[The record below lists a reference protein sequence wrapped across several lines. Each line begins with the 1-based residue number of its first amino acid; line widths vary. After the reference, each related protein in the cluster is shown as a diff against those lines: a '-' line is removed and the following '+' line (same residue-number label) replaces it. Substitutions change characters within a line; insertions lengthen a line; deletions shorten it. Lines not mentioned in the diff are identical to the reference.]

1 MMSCMIS
8 LYTSMSFSVYVSALY
23 GSVTSVISREPT
35 EIESSLLAS
44 LLRKEGEVDNS
55 ENNVGNGNFHSS
67 CIHYVFQYPSL
78 LQLCHIYTQHS
89 F

>member
-1 MMSCMIS
+1 MAGVQGSQ
-8 LYTSMSFSVYVSALY
+8 ALIP
-23 GSVTSVISREPT
+23 VDTSVISKEPT
-35 EIESSLLAS
+35 GIESSLLAS

-67 CIHYVFQYPSL
+67 CIHYVFQSPSL

-89 F
+89 FKITGYN